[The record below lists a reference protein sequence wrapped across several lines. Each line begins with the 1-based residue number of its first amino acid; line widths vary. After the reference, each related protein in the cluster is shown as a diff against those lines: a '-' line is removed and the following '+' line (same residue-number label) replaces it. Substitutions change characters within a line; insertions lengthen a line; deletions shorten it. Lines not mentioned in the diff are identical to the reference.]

1 MCACSRRD
9 SRLEQ
14 IVMST
19 PSPAARASVSATP
32 KFCPME
38 LLKPYLAPYYLTVA
52 AVLGAI
58 TAGFAVVFVLLILV
72 VANFNVL
79 GWIE

>member
-1 MCACSRRD
+1 
-9 SRLEQ
+9 
-14 IVMST
+14 
-19 PSPAARASVSATP
+19 
-32 KFCPME
+32 ME

-58 TAGFAVVFVLLILV
+58 TAGFAVVFVLLVLV
-72 VANFNVL
+72 VTNFNVL

>member
-1 MCACSRRD
+1 
-9 SRLEQ
+9 
-14 IVMST
+14 MST
-19 PSPAARASVSATP
+19 PSPAARASASATP

-58 TAGFAVVFVLLILV
+58 TVGFVVVFVLLGIV
-72 VANFNVL
+72 TANFNVL
-79 GWIE
+79 GWVE

>member
-1 MCACSRRD
+1 MAW
-9 SRLEQ
+9 
-14 IVMST
+14 V
-19 PSPAARASVSATP
+19 
-32 KFCPME
+32 
-38 LLKPYLAPYYLTVA
+38 KPYLAPYYLTVA

-58 TAGFAVVFVLLILV
+58 TVVFVVITVLLVLV